1 MREVRPIARSDL
13 RNILKGGAT
22 SRILDLHSIALRHG
36 EREAHS
42 EAPFFLHP
50 RLNQAFIVKHTVRAH
65 ERPYVMSNQPVVT
78 KVLVPLAQDD
88 LSLGGHSVFVEE
100 IGFAAKMRTL
110 FERADEPHLL
120 DLDLIRLREL
130 AALPSFD
137 PFLLAERY
145 RNSSRPIDPL
155 YFDISDAEVARME
168 KAVAEQIV
176 SVVSLAFG
184 SGHSNQDEGRALR
197 FAHSLL
203 SSESDERL
211 SALRQSLDMTLP
223 EFKAGMFGWKGIL
236 YYRWSMSE
244 AFAGLKHF
252 LQQIK
257 SASIVGASESERNDI
272 EYMRRQIIDE
282 TRARWSSLSSVMEE
296 YDQAFA
302 RFSGGED
309 TNGFK
314 RFLLRAPMC
323 FLNLGHD
330 LSVIGH
336 VPGYWNFWERQNKK
350 GYLHAREALPMFA
363 NFVLSITR
371 HAAGSDA
378 AAAPALRRHA
388 APLIQQPP
396 DLVVASTF

>member
-1 MREVRPIARSDL
+1 MSQVRPIARSDL

-22 SRILDLHSIALRHG
+22 SRILDLHSIALRHAG
-36 EREAHS
+36 QEAHG

-78 KVLVPLAQDD
+78 KVLVPLARDD
-88 LSLGGHSVFVEE
+88 LSLGGHAVFVEE
-100 IGFAAKMRTL
+100 IGFAAKMRSL
-110 FERADEPHLL
+110 FERPDDPHLL
-120 DLDLIRLREL
+120 DLDLTRLREL
-130 AALPSFD
+130 AVLPSFD

-145 RNSSRPIDPL
+145 RENSRPIAPL
-155 YFDISDAEVARME
+155 YFDISAEEIARME
-168 KAVAEQIV
+168 KTVAEQIV

-184 SGHSNQDEGRALR
+184 SGRSGQDEQRALR
-197 FAHSLL
+197 FAQSLL
-203 SSESDERL
+203 SNESEGRL

-244 AFAGLKHF
+244 AFANLKHF

-257 SASIVGASESERNDI
+257 TASIVGATESERRDI
-272 EYMRRQIIDE
+272 EYMRRQIIEE
-282 TRARWSSLSSVMEE
+282 TRARWSSLSSVMDE
-296 YDQAFA
+296 YDQVFT
-302 RFSGGED
+302 RFSSGQD
-309 TNGFK
+309 TNSFK

-336 VPGYWNFWERQNKK
+336 VPGYWNFWEKQNKR

-371 HAAGSDA
+371 HAPGSDA
-378 AAAPALRRHA
+378 LTVPALRRHA
-388 APLIQQPP
+388 LPLIQQPP
-396 DLVVASTF
+396 DLVVASTI